1 MRKNKYFNHKCVI
14 NNIVFDSKKEARRY
28 EELRLLE
35 KANIISQLKLQPRYI
50 LQESFK
56 YKGKTERAITYIADF
71 EYIDLE
77 RNKKVIE
84 DVKGMKTEVY
94 KIKRKLLLKQISN
107 DEYIE
112 FKEV

>member
-1 MRKNKYFNHKCVI
+1 MRKNKYSNHKCVI

-35 KANIISQLKLQPRYI
+35 KANIINQLKLQPRYI

-84 DVKGMKTEVY
+84 DVKGMKTDVY

-112 FKEV
+112 FKEI